1 MVFEVLRKLFVS
13 ANGLGFGLQKGC
25 KTVYTSSILVVASAF
40 NIFDIND
47 LALFFET
54 PGRALSRVRN
64 PLGTHSAAQKGT
76 HRASIRRGPVD
87 RCPGHST
94 ALYGLPDI
102 GVAVWFR
109 SLARLLVRHSSRR
122 SDRERTPIKAPVYE
136 IGFLYPRL
144 QLVRLC

>member
-25 KTVYTSSILVVASAF
+25 KTVYTSSILVVASTF
-40 NIFDIND
+40 DIFDIND

-64 PLGTHSAAQKGT
+64 PLGTHNAAQKGT

-87 RCPGHST
+87 RCPGHGT

-109 SLARLLVRHSSRR
+109 SLDCWYDTVAAGQIAKEPLSKRRFMKLGFSTHACSS
-122 SDRERTPIKAPVYE
+122 
-136 IGFLYPRL
+136 
-144 QLVRLC
+144 